1 MIEKDIEKVLI
12 SKEEILAKSAELG
25 KQLTEEYQGKNP
37 LVVGILK
44 GAVPFMAD
52 LTREINTYLEL
63 DFMDVSS
70 YGNATVS
77 SGEVKIVKDLDTN
90 VEGRHILIVED
101 IIDSG
106 RTLAY
111 LVDLFRYRKAAS
123 VKIVTLLDKPE
134 GRLDIIAWP
143 GYIERGQTDKQYD
156 WVSQFE
162 KDTGCVVNVK
172 TAATSDEMVSL
183 MAKGGY
189 DLVTAS
195 GDASL
200 RLIMGKRV
208 QPINT
213 ALIPNWKTI
222 DPRVVK
228 GEWFNV
234 GGKVYGTPY
243 QWGPNL
249 LMYNTKTFPTPP
261 DSWNVVFVEQN
272 LPDGKSNK
280 GRVQA
285 YDGPIYIADA
295 ALFVK
300 ATQPQLGITDPYQL
314 TEKQYQAVIK
324 VLSDQHALIHR
335 YWHDTT
341 VQMSDFKNEGVVA
354 SSAWPYQA
362 NALKGEGQPIAT
374 VFPKEGVTGW
384 ADTTMLHSEAKHPVC
399 AYKWMNWSLTP
410 KVQGDVAAWF
420 GSLPVVP
427 QGCKASPL
435 LGEKGCETNG
445 FNYFDKIAF
454 WKTPIAEG
462 GKFVPY
468 SRWTQDYIAIMGGR

>member
-1 MIEKDIEKVLI
+1 MTTKFALSTLSALCLTVL
-12 SKEEILAKSAELG
+12 SAQAAEDPAKG
-25 KQLTEEYQGKNP
+25 
-37 LVVGILK
+37 
-44 GAVPFMAD
+44 
-52 LTREINTYLEL
+52 
-63 DFMDVSS
+63 
-70 YGNATVS
+70 
-77 SGEVKIVKDLDTN
+77 
-90 VEGRHILIVED
+90 
-101 IIDSG
+101 
-106 RTLAY
+106 
-111 LVDLFRYRKAAS
+111 
-123 VKIVTLLDKPE
+123 E

-156 WVSQFE
+156 WVTQFE
-162 KDTGCVVNVK
+162 KETGCEVNVK

-208 QPINT
+208 QPVDISK
-213 ALIPNWKTI
+213 IPNWKNV
-222 DPRVVK
+222 DPRLVK

-234 GGKVYGTPY
+234 DGKVYGTPY

-261 DSWNVVFVEQN
+261 DSWAVLFVKQD
-272 LPDGKSNK
+272 LPDGKSNQ

-295 ALFVK
+295 ALYLK
-300 ATQPQLGITDPYQL
+300 TAQPALNITDPYQL
-314 TEKQYQAVIK
+314 TEEQYQAVLK
-324 VLSDQHALIHR
+324 VLREQHQLVHR

-362 NALKGEGQPIAT
+362 NALKAEGQPIAT

-384 ADTTMLHSEAKHPVC
+384 ADTTMLHAQAKHPVC

-420 GSLPVVP
+420 GSLPAVVE
-427 QGCKASPL
+427 GCKASTL

-445 FNYFDKIAF
+445 FGYFDKIMF
-454 WKTPIAEG
+454 WKTPTASG

>member
-1 MIEKDIEKVLI
+1 MTHSFAL
-12 SKEEILAKSAELG
+12 SAAAALCLTTSIASAAEPLSQLG
-25 KQLTEEYQGKNP
+25 QG
-37 LVVGILK
+37 
-44 GAVPFMAD
+44 
-52 LTREINTYLEL
+52 
-63 DFMDVSS
+63 
-70 YGNATVS
+70 
-77 SGEVKIVKDLDTN
+77 
-90 VEGRHILIVED
+90 
-101 IIDSG
+101 
-106 RTLAY
+106 
-111 LVDLFRYRKAAS
+111 
-123 VKIVTLLDKPE
+123 E

-143 GYIERGQTDKQYD
+143 GYIERGQTDKAYD
-156 WVSQFE
+156 WVTEFE
-162 KDTGCVVNVK
+162 KSSGCAVNVK

-213 ALIPNWKTI
+213 ALIPNWKNV
-222 DPRVVK
+222 DPRLVK
-228 GEWFNV
+228 GEWFNLN
-234 GGKVYGTPY
+234 GKVYGTPY

-249 LMYNTKTFPTPP
+249 LMYNTKAFPTPP
-261 DSWNVVFVEQN
+261 DSWAVLFVKQA
-272 LPDGKSNK
+272 LADGKSNQ

-295 ALFVK
+295 ALYVK
-300 ATQPQLGITDPYQL
+300 ATQPELGITDPYQL
-314 TEKQYQAVIK
+314 TEAQYGAVLK
-324 VLSDQHALIHR
+324 ALRDQHQLIHR

-354 SSAWPYQA
+354 ASAWPYQA
-362 NALKGEGQPIAT
+362 NALKNEGQPIAT

-384 ADTTMLHSEAKHPVC
+384 ADTTMLHADAKHPNC
-399 AYKWMNWSLTP
+399 AYKWMDWSLTP

-420 GSLPVVP
+420 GSLPAVP
-427 QGCKASPL
+427 EGCKASTL

-445 FNYFDKIAF
+445 FTFFDKIAF
-454 WKTPIAEG
+454 WKTPVAQG
-462 GKFVPY
+462 GKYVPY

>member
-1 MIEKDIEKVLI
+1 MTHSFAL
-12 SKEEILAKSAELG
+12 SAAAALCLTTSIASAAEPLSQLG
-25 KQLTEEYQGKNP
+25 QG
-37 LVVGILK
+37 
-44 GAVPFMAD
+44 
-52 LTREINTYLEL
+52 
-63 DFMDVSS
+63 
-70 YGNATVS
+70 
-77 SGEVKIVKDLDTN
+77 
-90 VEGRHILIVED
+90 
-101 IIDSG
+101 
-106 RTLAY
+106 
-111 LVDLFRYRKAAS
+111 
-123 VKIVTLLDKPE
+123 E

-143 GYIERGQTDKQYD
+143 GYIERGQTDKAYD
-156 WVSQFE
+156 WVTEFE
-162 KDTGCVVNVK
+162 KSSGCAVNVK

-213 ALIPNWKTI
+213 ALIPNWKNV
-222 DPRVVK
+222 DPRLVK
-228 GEWFNV
+228 GEWFNLD
-234 GGKVYGTPY
+234 GKVYGTPY

-249 LMYNTKTFPTPP
+249 LMYNTKAFPTPP
-261 DSWNVVFVEQN
+261 DSWAVLFVKQA
-272 LPDGKSNK
+272 LADGKSNQ

-295 ALFVK
+295 ALYVK
-300 ATQPQLGITDPYQL
+300 ATQPELGITDPYQL
-314 TEKQYQAVIK
+314 TEAQYGAVLK
-324 VLSDQHALIHR
+324 ALRDQHQLIHR

-354 SSAWPYQA
+354 ASAWPYQA
-362 NALKGEGQPIAT
+362 NALKNEGQPIAT

-384 ADTTMLHSEAKHPVC
+384 ADTTMLHADAKHPNC
-399 AYKWMNWSLTP
+399 AYKWMDWSLTP

-420 GSLPVVP
+420 GSLPAVP
-427 QGCKASPL
+427 EGCKASTL

-445 FNYFDKIAF
+445 FTFFDKIAF
-454 WKTPIAEG
+454 WKTPVAQG
-462 GKFVPY
+462 GKYVPY